1 MFPLRIAL
9 LQINT
14 TPGDLAGNAG
24 RIIAGATRAGKLGA
38 DLVVTTELALMGY
51 LPRDLLLSA
60 GFVRQG
66 REMLAQIAAAVAGG
80 PALLVGVA
88 TPNDADSG
96 RPLFNSAVL
105 LEDSRVGQAFHKTL
119 LPTYDVFDEDRYF
132 EPATGPQILDWHG
145 RRLGISICEDV
156 WNDRNFWQRRRYQCD
171 PIETLVAAGA
181 QAILN
186 LSASP
191 FWAGKQLLR
200 QDMLSHMAHRHG
212 LPLVAVNQVGGN
224 DDLLFDGRSCAFD
237 GAGRLFAR
245 AKGFEEDLVVVDLDA
260 GTGSIAEDDFT
271 TEAEIWNALA
281 MGVRDYAC
289 KTRFPQALLGLSGGI
304 DSALTAAIASQAL
317 GPENVLGVL
326 MPSLHSSRSSV
337 DDSRELAA
345 NLGIRTMTL
354 PIAGIMQTYDAVLS
368 EPFRGLPRDVTEENI
383 QSRIRGNLLMALSNK
398 FGSLLLTTGNKSEL
412 AVGYCTLYGDMN
424 GGLAVIADLPKMM
437 VYRVARWRNQRRHDI
452 PDNIFTKAPSAEL
465 RPDQTDQDSLPPYE
479 LLDQILE
486 LHVEQ
491 SQSAEEIVARGF
503 AEADVWHVLGLVRK
517 AEFKRKQ
524 AAPVL
529 KVTSR
534 AFGTGWRMPIA
545 RGTGVESSVAIV
557 RDGSHPV
564 LTAENFARVRQFIL
578 GQGERMTYCTRF
590 TSNPFWEFPEFNAYL
605 NPQLQGNDCKNGAS
619 EFNTLVIQVTGPR
632 TTFWEVSL
640 DEAGTELRVEQH
652 YSMKDPQVLIQEA
665 AQFFEAAL
673 AEIGRQK
680 TYR

>member
-1 MFPLRIAL
+1 MRVAL

-14 TPGDLAGNAG
+14 TPGDLSGNAR
-24 RIIAGATRAGKLGA
+24 RIIDGAMRARKLDA
-38 DLVVTTELALMGY
+38 ELVVTTELALMGY

-60 GFVRQG
+60 GFVRHS
-66 REMLAQIAAAVAGG
+66 REMLVKMAAELAGG
-80 PALLVGVA
+80 PALLVGTA

-105 LEDSRVGQAFHKTL
+105 LEEGRVGPAFHKTL

-132 EPATGPQILDWHG
+132 EPAAGPQVLDWHG
-145 RRLGISICEDV
+145 HRLGISICEDV
-156 WNDRNFWQRRRYQCD
+156 WNDSNFWKRPRYPCD
-171 PIETLVAAGA
+171 PIETLAAAGA

-191 FWAGKQLLR
+191 FWVGKQLLR
-200 QDMLSHMAHRHG
+200 QDMLSHMARRHG
-212 LPLVAVNQVGGN
+212 LPLVVVNQVGGN

-237 GAGRLFAR
+237 GEGRMFAR
-245 AKGFEEDLVVVDLDA
+245 ARGFEEDLVVVDLDA

-271 TEAEIWNALA
+271 AEAEIWNALV

-289 KTRFPQALLGLSGGI
+289 KTHFQKALLGLSGGI
-304 DSALTAAIASQAL
+304 DSALTAAIAAEAL
-317 GPENVLGVL
+317 GPQNVLGVL
-326 MPSLHSSRSSV
+326 MPSLYSSQGSV
-337 DDSRELAA
+337 DDSQELAH

-354 PIAGIMQTYDAVLS
+354 PITGIMQTYDTVLAES
-368 EPFRGLPRDVTEENI
+368 FLGLPRDVTEENI

-398 FGSLLLTTGNKSEL
+398 LGSLLLTTGNKSEL

-437 VYRVARWRNQRRHDI
+437 VYRVARWRSQSKQGV
-452 PDNIFTKAPSAEL
+452 PENIFIKAPSAEL
-465 RPDQTDQDSLPPYE
+465 RPGQTDQDSLPPYE

-491 SQSAEEIVARGF
+491 SQSAEEIIAQGF
-503 AEADVWHVLGLVRK
+503 AEADVQRVLRLVRN

-545 RGTGVESSVAIV
+545 RG
-557 RDGSHPV
+557 DG
-564 LTAENFARVRQFIL
+564 
-578 GQGERMTYCTRF
+578 
-590 TSNPFWEFPEFNAYL
+590 
-605 NPQLQGNDCKNGAS
+605 
-619 EFNTLVIQVTGPR
+619 
-632 TTFWEVSL
+632 
-640 DEAGTELRVEQH
+640 
-652 YSMKDPQVLIQEA
+652 
-665 AQFFEAAL
+665 
-673 AEIGRQK
+673 
-680 TYR
+680 